1 MAVTF
6 IRCIIK
12 IARPENQKVCDV
24 SLLQDLSII
33 WFVDDRVS
41 PIEVTRTA
49 A

>member
-6 IRCIIK
+6 IRCTME
-12 IARPENQKVCDV
+12 IARPQTQKVCDA